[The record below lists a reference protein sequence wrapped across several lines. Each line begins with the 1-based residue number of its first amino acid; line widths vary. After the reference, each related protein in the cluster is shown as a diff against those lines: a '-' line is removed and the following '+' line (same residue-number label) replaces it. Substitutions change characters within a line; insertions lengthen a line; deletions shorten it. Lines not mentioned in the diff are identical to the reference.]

1 MHLIFCKLCFFRECL
16 FYLFLIILCFFYTI
30 ITLHFLRRFP
40 LVQPGPAPN
49 HRDGCFFVA
58 VLFDWSG
65 HLGHELE
72 LLFVEILLVN
82 LLFCNVAFELN
93 VLQNLVVSAK

>member
-1 MHLIFCKLCFFRECL
+1 MYFIFCKLCFFRECL

-30 ITLHFLRRFP
+30 IALHFFRRFP
-40 LVQPGPAPN
+40 LMQPGPASY

-58 VLFDWSG
+58 VLFDRSG
-65 HLGHELE
+65 HLCHELE

-82 LLFCNVAFELN
+82 LLFCNVAFELHI
-93 VLQNLVVSAK
+93 L